1 MALSAKKEKKLSLA
15 SSHEFE
21 QDSHAHS
28 SSSVD
33 GGTGDAGRGAHPRV
47 RLFFRLVFL
56 TFFSGPIISTVFCLR
71 ITTINE
77 MFVSAQI
84 FKAADHIGHRSLCE
98 KTSYTIRK
106 SSSQTTKSPSLQNMQ
121 NHK

>member
-33 GGTGDAGRGAHPRV
+33 GGTGMLGGGLIHV
-47 RLFFRLVFL
+47 SGSFFVLF
-56 TFFSGPIISTVFCLR
+56 S
-71 ITTINE
+71 
-77 MFVSAQI
+77 
-84 FKAADHIGHRSLCE
+84 
-98 KTSYTIRK
+98 
-106 SSSQTTKSPSLQNMQ
+106 
-121 NHK
+121 